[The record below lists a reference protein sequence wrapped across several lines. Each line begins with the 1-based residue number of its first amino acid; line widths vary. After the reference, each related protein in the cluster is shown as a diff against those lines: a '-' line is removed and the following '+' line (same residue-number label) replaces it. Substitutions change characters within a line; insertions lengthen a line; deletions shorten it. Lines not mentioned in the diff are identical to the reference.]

1 MAAKEKKNY
10 SVSNK
15 NMTITADVA
24 TLGEKDLAAVKNYV
38 ALGYKLIN
46 KKVAKSLT
54 IDEMRAKLAADE
66 ETLKKFNEAYAK
78 KSEGKGKKAFK
89 ETGFAEA
96 CKIYNAWKKENKQ
109 K

>member
-1 MAAKEKKNY
+1 MATKEKKNY

-15 NMTITADVA
+15 NMTITAEVA

-78 KSEGKGKKAFK
+78 KTKGKKEFK

-96 CKIYNAWKKENKQ
+96 CKIYNAWKKENNK